1 MVEKRIPLE
10 GTEQLT
16 LVEMAGN
23 LAIEAW
29 DQPEL
34 LIRLH
39 DGREEDLTVEDTEAG
54 PVVSAKVSCSMQ
66 VPGSLPVTVR
76 QAMGNVK
83 VDGLAD
89 LNAEQVR
96 GNLKLAGVDKAVL
109 AEVYG
114 NLKVDATTSLRV
126 VGTIYGDARLSSVE
140 DADLQ
145 NVRGNMDAKA
155 LGRARASRIGGNLLA
170 KAVGGALDVDRVG
183 GNALLKSIAGPVTLD
198 QVAGNLVAKDL
209 GGGAQVPRIGGNLV
223 LNGGLSQGHSY
234 HFQADGNATVRLTEG
249 TNAHVTVT
257 GRGQILS
264 SLALQDQERDG
275 ARLSGTLGDGGAE
288 LAVVAR
294 GNVILGSGTES
305 VAAGL
310 GDEISRQVEESL
322 RAIDFEAISR
332 QVADE
337 MEAATSR
344 LKVKLESVDWERMG
358 LQAQRAVERAM
369 DHLQRD
375 MDRAVEKAARHQERL
390 ERTLEREQRRMERR
404 QQQAKD
410 TPGEVSWP
418 QEAEDDPAS
427 QEDSDLEEQRLAIL
441 KMVEQGQITPEEA
454 EMLLDALE

>member
-1 MVEKRIPLE
+1 MYEKQIPLE
-10 GTEQLT
+10 STEQLT

-23 LAIEAW
+23 LTIDAW
-29 DQPEL
+29 DRPEL

-54 PVVSAKVSCSMQ
+54 PAVSAKASCAIQ
-66 VPGSLPVTVR
+66 VPGSLPVILR
-76 QAMGNVK
+76 QAMGNLK
-83 VDGLAD
+83 VDGPAD

-96 GNLKLAGVDKAVL
+96 GNLKLTGVDKAVL

-126 VGTIYGDARLSSVE
+126 VGTIYGDARLNSVE
-140 DADLQ
+140 GADLQ
-145 NVRGNMDAKA
+145 NVRGNMNVKA
-155 LGRARASRIGGNLLA
+155 SGRVRASRIGGNLLA
-170 KAVGGALDVDRVG
+170 KVLGGALDIDRVG

-209 GGGAQVPRIGGNLV
+209 SAGAQVPRIGGNLV
-223 LNGGLSQGHSY
+223 LNGGLTQGYSY
-234 HFQADGNATVRLTEG
+234 HFQSDGNASLRLPEG
-249 TNAHVTVT
+249 SNAHVTIT
-257 GRGQILS
+257 GRGKVVS
-264 SLALQDQERDG
+264 SLALQDEERDG
-275 ARLSGTLGDGGAE
+275 ASLSGTLGDGGAE

-294 GNVILGSGTES
+294 GNVILGDGAES
-305 VAAGL
+305 VPAGL
-310 GDEISRQVEESL
+310 GEEISRQVEESL

-344 LKVKLESVDWERMG
+344 LKVKLEGVDWERMG
-358 LQAQRAVERAM
+358 LQAQRAAERAM

-375 MDRAVEKAARHQERL
+375 MDRAVENAARHQERL
-390 ERTLEREQRRMERR
+390 ERRLEKERRRMERR
-404 QQQAKD
+404 QRKD
-410 TPGEVSWP
+410 RQTPGATSWP
-418 QEAEDDPAS
+418 QETEGAPAS
-427 QEDSDLEEQRLAIL
+427 QEDTDLEEQRLAIL